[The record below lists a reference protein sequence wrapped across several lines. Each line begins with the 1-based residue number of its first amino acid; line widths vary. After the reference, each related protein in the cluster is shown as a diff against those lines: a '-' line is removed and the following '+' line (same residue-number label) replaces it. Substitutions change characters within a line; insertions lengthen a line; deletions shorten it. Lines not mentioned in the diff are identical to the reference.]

1 MKTNIIIALALG
13 ALLFSSCE
21 HPMTL
26 ETEVHEDGTLD
37 KTITFEKGD
46 SSLITN
52 NIFGIDST
60 KEWSAEIVELP
71 VERKENGSDKI
82 QYKTIF
88 KKHFESVDQ
97 LNSELNT
104 SSDTLFRIKSTF
116 DKKFRWFYTYIRYT
130 ETFLPINRFKMLS
143 PEDYLNE
150 EDNQFINRL
159 PGEGKRISK
168 ADSLYLQMLNVK
180 IGDYYTNMA
189 IFNEEFEIMKELVKR
204 SNLENK
210 WMDTLIR
217 KKEFIY
223 NHIEKMKGEPDF
235 ALQIADSL
243 HIPLNR
249 EKATKDAYALAKDLN
264 SRISFMGFA
273 NDGKYTNIINMP
285 WKVVNSN
292 ADSVV
297 GNKLLWRPLVTK
309 FQFKEYQM
317 YAESRKLNRWA
328 LGVSGLLVLLTLFIW
343 NKTDRFKT
351 SFKS

>member
-1 MKTNIIIALALG
+1 MKTKISITLLLG

-21 HPMTL
+21 HPMTM
-26 ETEVHEDGTLD
+26 ETDVHEDGSMD

-46 SSLITN
+46 SSLITT

-60 KEWSAEIVELP
+60 KGWSAKIVELP

-82 QYKTIF
+82 QYKTVF
-88 KKHFESVDQ
+88 KKQFESVDQ
-97 LNSELNT
+97 LNNELNT
-104 SSDTLFRIKSTF
+104 SSDTLFKVKSTF
-116 DKKFRWFYTYIRYT
+116 EKKFRWFYTYIHYT

-159 PGEGKRISK
+159 PGEGKAISK

-189 IFNEEFEIMKELVKR
+189 IFNEEFEILTELVKR

-210 WMDTLIR
+210 WMDTLLR
-217 KKEFIY
+217 KKEYIY
-223 NHIEKMKGEPDF
+223 NHIDKMKGEPDF
-235 ALQIADSL
+235 ALQMADSL
-243 HIPLNR
+243 HIPLNQ
-249 EKATKDAYALAKDLN
+249 EQAIKDAPVLAKDLN

-273 NDGKYTNIINMP
+273 NDGKYMNIIHMP
-285 WKVVNSN
+285 WTMINSN
-292 ADSVV
+292 ADSVA
-297 GNKLLWRPLVTK
+297 GNTLIWRPLVTK
-309 FQFKEYQM
+309 FLFKEYHM
-317 YAESRKLNRWA
+317 YAESRKLNIWA
-328 LGVSGLLVLLTLFIW
+328 LGISGLIVLLTIFIW
-343 NKTDRFKT
+343 RKPGRSQA